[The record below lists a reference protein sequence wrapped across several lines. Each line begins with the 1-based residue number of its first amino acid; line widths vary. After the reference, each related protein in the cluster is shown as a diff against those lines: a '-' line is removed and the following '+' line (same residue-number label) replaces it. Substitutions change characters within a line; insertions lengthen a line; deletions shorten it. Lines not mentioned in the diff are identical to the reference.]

1 MVVYLDLKSIQREYE
16 ESQMSNS
23 FLLEYDLESL
33 SKAIYS
39 ITSWFPNRRFLGIVD
54 KLNRDFINNES
65 RILGTIKIDSYIKYV
80 DFYKKVIENYIPEYP
95 KENFPIDTGNVR
107 FYSNN
112 RFHKIFIGN
121 GNEDTYEIS
130 FIIESLVNDFK
141 HLKEIWYEI
150 LEYED
155 LIISSLEAFKN
166 KFTQEEFECP
176 PESYFNFIYH
186 NYELFYDNKL
196 AQYFKSFKSANT
208 ELYSLF
214 TPVNNFP
221 IFLPVMKDC
230 FMERIESEIEESKFE
245 ESVWLSFWRRL
256 NCNFAKFFERGGNS
270 FYNLTLINK
279 ETKEKIY
286 IENTLA
292 FLNEDRLIILESV
305 KNKILEHLKN
315 EIINNTYQIAGIC
328 QDGEVRV
335 FEFKSQRSIVFV
347 GVDTGSVSPNLTK
360 PFLFEDDDEHVL
372 NASSLIGIINNA
384 NSIKEVVDFFIA
396 YINSQDR
403 IMSFA
408 NGDALF
414 RMWQSSNQVINEGA
428 LTITLDLFPYESV
441 QYNMEMF
448 DKIVLNYPFEIGGE
462 FYSIHS
468 WEIIDRELTD
478 LSLVSKAYFGSIDI
492 FSENKR
498 KIIYRELHFI
508 LEDINIQD
516 YEQIKSFNEIVLN
529 AIHRN
534 KESILSNYEKGTME
548 INLVSKSVLDRNANP
563 RYLIQETNYFNKIVF
578 VRELNHQI
586 TLLAPIWDRIFAD
599 NLSKST
605 LKFENT
611 ILINLLDGFHF
622 KDRDL
627 LFKKIKETDSEKRTS
642 SLFKVE
648 IRYFVQPNSEF
659 LVPKDYSFKSVRKS
673 ISKIIKELEL
683 EPGLYSES
691 DIVSV
696 VKCFRNKIRKDL
708 VSIMSLY
715 NQYDLIFKFQNILSS
730 IIFNIDIHRRRLSAF
745 SNKKDIQIENLNKFR
760 KQTIDFREEARVYK
774 PILEYLIEENL
785 VTSRNDDQLTPSDDI
800 VDELI
805 AYGKYILDFQLLSDA
820 YSYGARNWFLL
831 KIEDNYVVNISETED
846 YIQLANEI
854 KEKKYKY
861 GEYTHKDNALDR
873 EMIKKSFNLDTK
885 VDFDAFIY
893 FLSMFSSN
901 QHILE
906 LKALNLLTIE
916 GNVVI
921 GNIEDFARYFEEH
934 SEYHTEIFYGILK
947 FIVIDD
953 QKITTDGVIPIW
965 EKKKRVNK
973 FLAKPII
980 VTKNR
985 IIFSPIILD
994 RLQKEWIDG
1003 IFNFTLPYNTGMQNT
1018 INTIN
1023 NWKKFYEQQIVKDI
1037 KDLFK
1042 DGRYTVYVDQEL
1054 YKFDTKGNHL
1064 RNLGDYDLIIIDNYK
1079 KEILLLEVKY
1089 MRLSQTMKDIM
1100 GDQKE
1105 YFLGKKAKGIK
1116 FKRRVEYFEDNLDII
1131 CRNIGLEKTYSLKSY
1146 FVTNKL
1152 VKSNFVEY
1160 PFEIIS
1166 FNEFK
1171 SRKLF

>member
-1 MVVYLDLKSIQREYE
+1 MD
-16 ESQMSNS
+16 NS
-23 FLLEYDLESL
+23 FLLEYDIESL

-65 RILGTIKIDSYIKYV
+65 KILGTTKIDSYSKFI
-80 DFYKKVIENYIPEYP
+80 DFYKKVIEYYIPEYP
-95 KENFPIDTGNVR
+95 KEDFPIDTGNVR
-107 FYSNN
+107 FYSND

-121 GNEDTYEIS
+121 GNEDTYETS
-130 FIIESLVNDFK
+130 FVIESLVHDFK
-141 HLKEIWYEI
+141 QFKEIWYEI

-155 LIISSLEAFKN
+155 LIISYLEPFKSE
-166 KFTQEEFECP
+166 FTQEDFECP
-176 PESYFNFIYH
+176 PESYFDFIYQNH
-186 NYELFYDNKL
+186 ELFYDNKL
-196 AQYFKSFKSANT
+196 AQYFKTFKSNNA
-208 ELYSLF
+208 ELYPLF

-230 FMERIESEIEESKFE
+230 FMERIEIEIEESKFE
-245 ESVWLSFWRRL
+245 ESIWLSFWRRL
-256 NCNFAKFFERGGNS
+256 NCNFTKFFEREGNS
-270 FYNLTLINK
+270 FYNLRLINK
-279 ETKEKIY
+279 EAKEKIDLK
-286 IENTLA
+286 NTLA
-292 FLNEDRLIILESV
+292 FLNEDRLIVLEPSQ
-305 KNKILEHLKN
+305 NKISDHLKKG
-315 EIINNTYQIAGIC
+315 IIDNTYQIAGLC
-328 QDGEVRV
+328 QDGEVRG
-335 FEFKSQRSIVFV
+335 FEFKSQSNIIFV
-347 GVDTGSVSPNLTK
+347 GVDTKNISPNITK
-360 PFLFEDDDEHVL
+360 TFLFGDDDEYVL
-372 NASSLIGIINNA
+372 NASSIIGIINNA
-384 NSIKEVVDFFIA
+384 NSIKEIVDFFIA
-396 YINSQDR
+396 YNNNQDR
-403 IMSFA
+403 IMSFS
-408 NGDALF
+408 NEDALF
-414 RMWQSSNQVINEGA
+414 RMWQSSNQMINDGA
-428 LTITLDLFPYESV
+428 LNVTLAFFSYESAH
-441 QYNMEMF
+441 YNMETF
-448 DKIVLNYPFEIGGE
+448 DKIVLNYPFEIGEE
-462 FYSIHS
+462 FYNIHG
-468 WEIIDRELTD
+468 WKIVDREQTD
-478 LSLVSKAYFGSIDI
+478 LSLISKAHLGSIDI
-492 FSENKR
+492 FSENHK

-508 LEDINIQD
+508 LEDISIYD

-529 AIHRN
+529 ALYHN
-534 KESILSNYEKGTME
+534 KEAILSNYEKETME
-548 INLVSKSVLDRNANP
+548 INLVSKSVLDRNANSRCP
-563 RYLIQETNYFNKIVF
+563 IQETNYFNKIVF
-578 VRELNHQI
+578 VKNSKYQI
-586 TLLAPIWDRIFAD
+586 TLLAPRWNRIFAD

-605 LKFENT
+605 LEFENT
-611 ILINLLDGFHF
+611 ILTNLLDGFLF
-622 KDRDL
+622 KDRVL
-627 LFKKIKETDSEKRTS
+627 LFEKIKETDNEKRTS
-642 SLFKVE
+642 SLFEVRVE
-648 IRYFVQPNSEF
+648 YFIQPHLEF
-659 LVPKDYSFKSVRKS
+659 SVPKNYSFKRVRKS
-673 ISKIIKELEL
+673 IANIIKELGL
-683 EPGLYSES
+683 EPGIYCES
-691 DIVSV
+691 DIVAIV
-696 VKCFRNKIRKDL
+696 RCFRNKIREDL
-708 VSIMSLY
+708 VSMIALY
-715 NQYDLIFKFQNILSS
+715 SQYDLILKLQNILSL
-730 IIFNIDIHRRRLSAF
+730 IIFNIDIHRRRLTTF
-745 SNKKDIQIENLNKFR
+745 SDNGNLQAVKLNKFR
-760 KQTIDFREEARVYK
+760 EQTIDLREEARVYK

-785 VTSRNDDQLTPSDDI
+785 VTERDDDVLIPSDDI

-861 GEYTHKDNALDR
+861 GEYTHKDNEVDR
-873 EMIKKSFNLDTK
+873 EMIEMIKTSFNLDTK
-885 VDFDAFIY
+885 LNFDAFIY

-934 SEYHTEIFYGILK
+934 SEYHTEIFYSILK

-953 QKITTDGVIPIW
+953 QKITIEGVIPIW

-994 RLQKEWIDG
+994 RLQKEWIEG
-1003 IFNFTLPYNTGMQNT
+1003 ILNFTLPYNTGMQNT

-1042 DGRYTVYVDQEL
+1042 DSRYTVYVDQEL
-1054 YKFDTKGNHL
+1054 YKFDTKGNHP
-1064 RNLGDYDLIIIDNYK
+1064 RDLGDYDLIIIDNYK
-1079 KEILLLEVKY
+1079 KEIWLLEVKY

-1116 FKRRVEYFEDNLDII
+1116 FKRRVEYFEENLDII

-1171 SRKLF
+1171 SRKLL

>member
-1 MVVYLDLKSIQREYE
+1 MKYIQREYE
-16 ESQMSNS
+16 ESQMDNS
-23 FLLEYDLESL
+23 FLLEYDIESL

-54 KLNRDFINNES
+54 ELNRDLIKNEN
-65 RILGTIKIDSYIKYV
+65 RILGTIKIDSYIKFE
-80 DFYKKVIENYIPEYP
+80 DFYKKVIENYIPEFQ
-95 KENFPIDTGNVR
+95 KEDFPIDTGNVR

-121 GNEDTYEIS
+121 GNEDTYETS
-130 FIIESLVNDFK
+130 FVIESLVHDFK
-141 HLKEIWYEI
+141 PFMEIWYEI
-150 LEYED
+150 LKYED
-155 LIISSLEAFKN
+155 LIISSLEVFKN
-166 KFTQEEFECP
+166 QFTQEEFECP
-176 PESYFNFIYH
+176 PENYFNFIYQ
-186 NYELFYDNKL
+186 NYGLFYNNKL
-196 AQYFKSFKSANT
+196 AQYFKLFKSANT
-208 ELYSLF
+208 ELYPLF
-214 TPVNNFP
+214 TSVNNFP
-221 IFLPVMKDC
+221 IFFPVMKDC
-230 FMERIESEIEESKFE
+230 FLEIMESKIEKSKFE
-245 ESVWLSFWRRL
+245 ESIWLSFWRTL
-256 NCNFAKFFERGGNS
+256 NCNFTKFFKQEGNA
-270 FYNLTLINK
+270 FYNLILINK
-279 ETKEKIY
+279 VTKENIHIK
-286 IENTLA
+286 NTLA
-292 FLNEDRLIILESV
+292 FLNEDKLIILESV
-305 KNKILEHLKN
+305 KNKISEHLKN

-328 QDGEVRV
+328 QDGEVRA
-335 FEFKSQRSIVFV
+335 FEFKLQRSIVFV
-347 GVDTGSVSPNLTK
+347 GVDTTSISPNLTK
-360 PFLFEDDDEHVL
+360 TFLFQDDDEHVL
-372 NASSLIGIINNA
+372 NASSIIGIINSA
-384 NSIKEVVDFFIA
+384 NSIKEIVDFFID
-396 YINSQDR
+396 YNNNQDR
-403 IMSFA
+403 IMSFS
-408 NGDALF
+408 NEDALF
-414 RMWQSSNQVINEGA
+414 RMWQSSNQMINDGA
-428 LTITLDLFPYESV
+428 LNVTLAFFSYESV
-441 QYNMEMF
+441 HYNMEMF

-462 FYSIHS
+462 FYNIHG
-468 WEIIDRELTD
+468 WKIVDREQTD
-478 LSLVSKAYFGSIDI
+478 LSLISKAHLGSIDI
-492 FSENKR
+492 FSENHK

-508 LEDINIQD
+508 LEDININD

-529 AIHRN
+529 ALYHN
-534 KESILSNYEKGTME
+534 KEAILSNYEKETME
-548 INLVSKSVLDRNANP
+548 INLVSKSVLDRNANS
-563 RYLIQETNYFNKIVF
+563 RCQIQETNYFNKIVF
-578 VRELNHQI
+578 VKNSKYQI
-586 TLLAPIWDRIFAD
+586 TLLAPRWDIIFAD

-605 LKFENT
+605 LEFENT
-611 ILINLLDGFHF
+611 ILINLLDGFLF
-622 KDRDL
+622 KDRVL
-627 LFKKIKETDSEKRTS
+627 LFEKIKETDNEKRTS
-642 SLFKVE
+642 NLFEVRIK
-648 IRYFVQPNSEF
+648 YFIQPHSDF
-659 LVPKDYSFKSVRKS
+659 SVPKNYSFKRVRKS
-673 ISKIIKELEL
+673 IASIIKELGL
-683 EPGLYSES
+683 EPGIYCES
-691 DIVSV
+691 DIVAIV
-696 VKCFRNKIRKDL
+696 RCFRNKIREDL
-708 VSIMSLY
+708 VSMIALY
-715 NQYDLIFKFQNILSS
+715 NQYDLILKLQNILSL
-730 IIFNIDIHRRRLSAF
+730 IIFNIDIHRRRLTAF
-745 SNKKDIQIENLNKFR
+745 SDNGNLQAVKLNKFR
-760 KQTIDFREEARVYK
+760 EQTIDLREEARVYK

-785 VTSRNDDQLTPSDDI
+785 VTERDDDLLIPSDDI

-831 KIEDNYVVNISETED
+831 EIEDNYVVNISETED

-861 GEYTHKDNALDR
+861 GEYTHKDNEVDR
-873 EMIKKSFNLDTK
+873 EMIELIKTSFNLDTK
-885 VDFDAFIY
+885 LDFDAFIY

-934 SEYHTEIFYGILK
+934 SEYHTEIFYSILK

-953 QKITTDGVIPIW
+953 QKITIEGVIPIW

-994 RLQKEWIDG
+994 RLQKEWIEG
-1003 IFNFTLPYNTGMQNT
+1003 IINFTLPYNTGMQNT

-1042 DGRYTVYVDQEL
+1042 DSRYTVYVDQEL
-1054 YKFDTKGNHL
+1054 YKFDTKGNHP
-1064 RNLGDYDLIIIDNYK
+1064 RDLGDYDLIIIDNYK
-1079 KEILLLEVKY
+1079 KEIWLLEVKY

-1116 FKRRVEYFEDNLDII
+1116 FKRRVEYFEENLDII